1 MLLLHSFVFA
11 QVTIEGNGKKFV
23 LPSGEYKL
31 TIGTETDAGSKP
43 IVDLTSPLV
52 DCGCG
57 QADFATSVRHK
68 GGSTYEVSFD
78 ACNVN
83 PLRWAVK
90 KKETNPLFGLSF
102 SVRREFIPQSG
113 TFEIDLSSYEEGE
126 YELEITSP
134 KCKGRALTTFRIGSD
149 PPQINDSNI
158 TVNNEGVHVGAFQK
172 AKVVY
177 FNYDDTG
184 EKLDA
189 INLVASRSSDGKI
202 YLSDEGKAHHRAY
215 YSINGSVNR
224 LNASEL
230 KNYPIE
236 ANTWIHLVKFVTEVE
251 NVNTDAWRTSTQY
264 NGQRNLKY
272 AASYECTFY
281 VEGLNAPRTPYTLP
295 LWNADPLRNGLNL
308 STGTGFK
315 LNSKQYGSESI
326 PAESADRLKQISWAQ
341 GADKYQ
347 LLYANEVQNLT
358 SALGKGITDL
368 SDSELDRAADMLA
381 NMSTSKYFAV
391 DFEPHNPAA
400 DEWRWN
406 FNAPNFREV
415 MKKLSQKVYD
425 RSGKYFYSWI
435 GKGNRFAF
443 RGKQFELDGPAN
455 DSWGNEQLDTYIA
468 LHENPS
474 EIQGIDIATPV
485 LTQVGFGYSS
495 TVIGG
500 DASKGSQW
508 VAPQLWYL
516 RALDVLNVQT
526 LITPK
531 DEKLLL
537 FIWPFE
543 DKPSDAKRT
552 PMTRMKLGEG
562 HIKQVDNRV
571 QYPHN
576 LVRDA
581 ILTYLCNPKH
591 QYTQYWIF
599 GESYDPYDLLYWSKI
614 NGQLSCHSQ
623 NAGGFYVTEYSGSN
637 NPPCPQSNKGYIGK
651 DALSVSA
658 MIQAHEWFAKEGIQD
673 VCDGTQVRDFDISFD
688 SFTRSVAIYNPVF
701 RADTGEFARSY
712 KYNQPWIQVWKNP
725 KTGKRVLL
733 YQDPFADAFEQ
744 GYFTATVNGQK
755 ITKQVTGN
763 NLLAIVL

>member
-1 MLLLHSFVFA
+1 MKNFAVILLFLLCRVVFA
-11 QVTIEGNGKKFV
+11 QVTIEGNGKKIT
-23 LPSGEYKL
+23 LPNGKYTIIVGE
-31 TIGTETDAGSKP
+31 ETDTPPTKIEIP
-43 IVDLTSPLV
+43 VLENLP

-57 QADFATSVRHK
+57 QADFSASVK
-68 GGSTYEVSFD
+68 KKEGSVYEVSFD

-83 PLRWAVK
+83 PLRWSVSKVGAI
-90 KKETNPLFGLSF
+90 F
-102 SVRREFIPQSG
+102 SLRREFVPQSG
-113 TFEIDLSSYEEGE
+113 TFEIDLSNYEAGE
-126 YELEITSP
+126 YTLEITSP
-134 KCKGRALTTFRIGSD
+134 KCKGRALATFRIGSD
-149 PPQINDSNI
+149 PPQTGTTQIPTEYTDPKI
-158 TVNNEGVHVGAFQK
+158 
-172 AKVVY
+172 VY

-189 INLVASRSSDGKI
+189 IKLVATRDSEGQLYI
-202 YLSDEGKAHHRAY
+202 SDEGKAHHRAY

-230 KNYPIE
+230 RNYPIVS
-236 ANTWIHLVKFVTEVE
+236 NTWIHLVKFVTEVD

-281 VEGLNAPRTPYTLP
+281 VEGLGIPKMPYTQP
-295 LWNADPLRNGLNL
+295 RWDANPLRNGLNL
-308 STGTGFK
+308 STGSAFK

-326 PAESADRLKQISWAQ
+326 PQESAERLKAISWAQ

-358 SALGKGITDL
+358 SALGKGVTDL

-381 NMSTSKYFAV
+381 SMSHSKYFAV

-435 GKGNRFAF
+435 GKGNKFQF
-443 RGKQFELDGPAN
+443 RGKSFELDGAAN
-455 DSWGNEQLDTYIA
+455 DSWGSELDTYIA
-468 LHENPS
+468 LHEKPS
-474 EIQGIDIATPV
+474 EIGSIDIATPV

-552 PMTRMKLGEG
+552 PMTRIKLGEG
-562 HIKQVDNRV
+562 YIKQIDNRV

-581 ILTYLCNPKH
+581 IVTYLCNPKH

-599 GESYDPYDLLYWSKI
+599 GESYDPSGLLRWSRI
-614 NGQLSCHSQ
+614 NGRNSCLAE
-623 NAGGFYVTEYSGSN
+623 NAGGFYVSEYSGPD
-637 NPPCPQSNKGYIGK
+637 NPACPTTGDYIGK

-658 MIQAHEWFAKEGIQD
+658 MIQAHEWFAKEGLQD
-673 VCDGTQVRDFDISFD
+673 ICDGTQVRDFDVSFQ
-688 SFTRSVAIYNPVF
+688 SYTRSGQSATPVF
-701 RADTGEFARSY
+701 RGDTGEFARSY

-725 KTGKRVLL
+725 RTGKRVLL
-733 YQDPFADAFEQ
+733 YQDPFADAFETCS
-744 GYFTATVNGQK
+744 FTVTINGQT
-755 ITKQVTGN
+755 ITRQVVGN
-763 NLLAIVL
+763 NLETVIL